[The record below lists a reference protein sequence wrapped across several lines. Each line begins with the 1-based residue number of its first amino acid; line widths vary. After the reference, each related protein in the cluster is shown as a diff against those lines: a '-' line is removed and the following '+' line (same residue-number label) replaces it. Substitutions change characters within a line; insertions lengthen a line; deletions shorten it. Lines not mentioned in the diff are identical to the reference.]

1 MIEHI
6 YTNVEFMDGAL
17 KRVIVEA
24 LDRAFKN
31 TRGRVPLTFKD
42 EEIGYCFKY
51 VNEKG
56 FNLYAMIDSRDYETK
71 KIGFNLTNVSTNK
84 EGTLVKAE
92 IYNVIAY

>member
-31 TRGRVPLTFKD
+31 TRGRVPLTFRMTILD
-42 EEIGYCFKY
+42 
-51 VNEKG
+51 
-56 FNLYAMIDSRDYETK
+56 T
-71 KIGFNLTNVSTNK
+71 VSNMSMK
-84 EGTLVKAE
+84 EFQSLC
-92 IYNVIAY
+92 YD